1 MTAAPPVAGAIRPDY
16 AGGGFVNLI
25 ASLVEARGGR
35 PRHAPLGLLP
45 ATETAA
51 PRNVVLFIVDG
62 LGSSYLDGSPPDG
75 HFARRRRG
83 DLSAVFLPTT
93 ASAITTSF
101 TGATTLEHG
110 LTGWFSYFGAAGC
123 VGAPLPCIRRG
134 DRSPLAAATDALYRE
149 PPYFPSLADR
159 CIVVTWNAIAASPYN
174 RHHNAGAEMRTY
186 ADLDGLV
193 AQTAAAV
200 RSGPERKFIYAYWW
214 QFDALAH
221 EFGLGSPQVRAH
233 FDRLDAAFGRL
244 MEDLAGTDTLVV
256 ATADHGF
263 IDCPPEEAIELP
275 VHLARQLRFPLCGER
290 RLAFCHVQDEKAF
303 LRDAAEYFG
312 ARAEVRPSRELVA
325 EGWFGPG
332 VPHPQFAERIG
343 DVALVMRGRA
353 TVKDWLPGEPRHL
366 HIGNHGGMSAEELRI
381 PLITG
386 EA

>member
-1 MTAAPPVAGAIRPDY
+1 MPAPDPLRPDRPDY

-35 PRHAPLGLLP
+35 PRHAPLALLRQ
-45 ATETAA
+45 AELAA
-51 PRNVVLFIVDG
+51 PRNVVLLIVDG
-62 LGSSYLDGSPPDG
+62 LGSSYLDALPGGG
-75 HFARRRRG
+75 HLARRRRG

-101 TGATTLEHG
+101 TGATPLEHG

-134 DRSPLAAATDALYRE
+134 DRSPLAAATGDLYRE
-149 PPYFPSLADR
+149 PPYFPGLADR

-174 RHHNAGAEMRTY
+174 RHHNAGTEMRTY

-200 RSGPERKFIYAYWW
+200 RSGSGRKFIYAYWW

-221 EFGLGSPQVRAH
+221 EFGVASPQVRRH
-233 FDRLDAAFGRL
+233 FDLLDAAFGRL
-244 MEDLAGTDTLVV
+244 MDSLSGTDTLVV

-263 IDCPPEEAIELP
+263 LDCPPDEALDLP

-303 LRDAAEYFG
+303 VRDAKEYFG
-312 ARAEVRPSRELVA
+312 ARADVRPSRELVD

-332 VPHPQFAERIG
+332 DAHPQFAERVG
-343 DVALVMRGRA
+343 DVALIMRGRA

-366 HIGNHGGMSAEELRI
+366 HVGNHGGISADELRI
-381 PLITG
+381 PLILG
-386 EA
+386 EG